1 MAEVGR
7 YGHETAPSQA
17 SVAPDEMRSRVRA
30 YLSLHLDSDITDP
43 FSRAPDR
50 VPLIRAKVVE
60 AVRAS
65 GWSDD
70 DQTVNWL
77 MDDLVGLGPLQKYMD
92 DPSVSDVLV
101 NRWDEVYVERGGRLV
116 PTPTRFRDQAHL
128 EQVIQKIVALV
139 GREISVEKPL
149 VDARMSDGSRA
160 NAVYAPVGGPT
171 LCIRKFNHL
180 KLNLVPSGDG
190 KADWVGVG
198 GMSLEMAEFLLA
210 MARCRANVLIS
221 GATGAGKSTLLRSL
235 VSAFPEEERVVT
247 IEDTAE
253 LELDSAHWVKLECV
267 HSKSLGDPCGWHGP
281 PRLEMLAGIA
291 PAWGQSRALSAT
303 PTCHLEVLGTGRVQ
317 AVVDRRSFV
326 LEDGREI
333 RLPGIEVPLP
343 PLPGETGA
351 RAEAGAAAR
360 AALEVMVAGQTVEL
374 RHELAAADRYGRIA
388 AHVFVSE
395 DGAERCRHTLS

>member
-1 MAEVGR
+1 MAVGNAGGGNESPEEIR
-7 YGHETAPSQA
+7 A
-17 SVAPDEMRSRVRA
+17 RVRA
-30 YLSLHLDSDITDP
+30 YLGLHLDSNVTDP
-43 FSRAPDR
+43 FANAPDR
-50 VPLIRAKVVE
+50 VSLIRAKLGE
-60 AVRAS
+60 ALRAN
-65 GWSDD
+65 GWPND
-70 DQTVNWL
+70 DQSIGRL

-92 DPSVSDVLV
+92 DPEVSDILV
-101 NRWDEVYVERGGRLV
+101 NRWDEVYVERGGQLL

-235 VSAFPEEERVVT
+235 VSAFPEEERGGT
-247 IEDTAE
+247 IGETAE
-253 LELDSAHWVKLECV
+253 
-267 HSKSLGDPCGWHGP
+267 
-281 PRLEMLAGIA
+281 
-291 PAWGQSRALSAT
+291 
-303 PTCHLEVLGTGRVQ
+303 
-317 AVVDRRSFV
+317 
-326 LEDGREI
+326 
-333 RLPGIEVPLP
+333 
-343 PLPGETGA
+343 
-351 RAEAGAAAR
+351 
-360 AALEVMVAGQTVEL
+360 
-374 RHELAAADRYGRIA
+374 
-388 AHVFVSE
+388 
-395 DGAERCRHTLS
+395 